1 MTGYLSREFISRE
14 QKLGCLAI
22 YTTEQG
28 FFVWHTAA

>member
-22 YTTEQG
+22 DATAQG
-28 FFVWHTAA
+28 FFVWRTAA